1 MRILYVH
8 STLVPP
14 PADPRRDRFFLLSEE
29 MEGDVLQPIWFE
41 TPAEVEAMFGPGS
54 YPVYARGK
62 FRYHWLL
69 SDGAQ
74 SRRLRVLWAC
84 LRHGLRLHR
93 ERRFD
98 CIVAYSHQTTGVLA
112 AVLKLL
118 TGAKLIVEIVT
129 SPHLVYITH
138 SARPGLRD
146 RIMKTYSDICL
157 HISVSLS
164 DRVHFLFPD
173 QLSHYPL
180 LRRVRNSVFNDF
192 VPVSAI
198 GRTTHKDNGDV
209 YVLLV
214 GAPWYLKGIDVL
226 IRAFLSLAPDFPRVK
241 LRILGHFPDQ
251 EELRKLAA
259 ESPQIEFL
267 RARPNPETLEIIAGA
282 AIMALPSRCEGG
294 PRVLIE
300 GMAAGLPLVGSDVG
314 GIPSIVRDGE
324 NGFIVPVGDWQAL
337 SARLR
342 DLLND
347 PDLRR
352 RMGDYGYEIAHRE
365 LDEASYVRNFT
376 RMIRTTLGV
385 ADGGP
390 SPTHL

>member
-14 PADPRRDRFFLLSEE
+14 PADPRRDRFFLLSQE

-41 TPAEVEAMFGPGS
+41 TPGEVEAMFGPGS
-54 YPVYARGK
+54 YPVYLRGR

-69 SDGAQ
+69 SDGQQ
-74 SRRLRVLWAC
+74 SRRLRILWASF
-84 LRHGLRLHR
+84 RRGLRLHR

-112 AVLKLL
+112 AILKLL
-118 TGAKLIVEIVT
+118 TGAKLVVELVT

-138 SARPGLRD
+138 SARPSLRD
-146 RIMKTYSDICL
+146 RVMKIYSDICL
-157 HISVSLS
+157 HISASLS
-164 DRVHFLFPD
+164 DRVHYLFPD

-180 LRRVRNSVFNDF
+180 LRRTRNSIFNDF

-198 GRTTHKDNGDV
+198 GRTTNKDQL

-226 IRAFLSLAPDFPRVK
+226 IRAFLSLAPDFPQVK
-241 LRILGHFPDQ
+241 LRILGYFPDQ
-251 EELRKLAA
+251 DELRKLAA

-267 RARPNPETLEIIAGA
+267 RARPNSEALEIIAGA
-282 AIMALPSRCEGG
+282 AVMALPSRCEGG

-314 GIPSIVRDGE
+314 GIPSLVREGE

-352 RMGDYGYEIAHRE
+352 RMGDRGYEIAHRE

-376 RMIRTTLGV
+376 RMIRATLGV
-385 ADGGP
+385 PERGQ
-390 SPTHL
+390 SSRL

>member
-41 TPAEVEAMFGPGS
+41 TPAEVEATFGPGS
-54 YPVYARGK
+54 YPVYARGR

-69 SDGAQ
+69 SDGLG
-74 SRRLRVLWAC
+74 SKRLRTLWAC
-84 LRHGLRLHR
+84 LRQGFRLHR

-138 SARPGLRD
+138 SARPNLRD
-146 RIMKTYSDICL
+146 RIMKIYSDICL

-164 DRVHFLFPD
+164 DRVHCLFPD

-180 LRRVRNSVFNDF
+180 LRKVGNSVFHDF

-198 GRTTHKDNGDV
+198 GRAAHKENGDV

-226 IRAFLSLAPDFPRVK
+226 IRAFLLLAPDFPQVK
-241 LRILGHFPDQ
+241 LRILGHFPGQ
-251 EELRKLAA
+251 EEFRKLAA

-282 AIMALPSRCEGG
+282 AVMALPSRCEGG

-352 RMGDYGYEIAHRE
+352 RMGDCGYEIAHRE

-376 RMIRTTLGV
+376 RMIRATLGV
-385 ADGGP
+385 AERE
-390 SPTHL
+390 